1 MPLLKTKLYTIDDIY
16 ALPDGKRAE
25 LLDGRIYD
33 MAPPSPLHQELVAV
47 LTTSLQNYIAKK
59 HGNCKVYPAPF
70 AVFIKEDDSN
80 YVEPDISLVCD
91 HNKISNRGC
100 EGAPDFIIEIVS
112 PSSRKMDYSTKMRFM
127 QMQEFENTGLS
138 IRLENALPYIVTKKM
153 SRLLS
158 FLLAIQLN

>member
-1 MPLLKTKLYTIDDIY
+1 M
-16 ALPDGKRAE
+16 
-25 LLDGRIYD
+25 
-33 MAPPSPLHQELVAV
+33 
-47 LTTSLQNYIAKK
+47 
-59 HGNCKVYPAPF
+59 
-70 AVFIKEDDSN
+70 FIKEDDSN